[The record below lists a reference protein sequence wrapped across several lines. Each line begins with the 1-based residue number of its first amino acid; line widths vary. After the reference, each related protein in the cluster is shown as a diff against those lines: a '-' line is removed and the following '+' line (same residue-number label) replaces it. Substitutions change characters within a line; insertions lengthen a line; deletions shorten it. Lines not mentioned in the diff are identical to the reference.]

1 MLINGCILYPEQ
13 YKFIMRT
20 AFLLL
25 GTSIYGIKQ
34 GHYAMAIIPG
44 SVFITSVNYW
54 RKPDYS
60 WRRTVDIYLVKGSM
74 LYQTFRAVGTEN
86 EKIYYIIVI
95 LGTIF
100 YLYGIHLYNKKRY
113 WASTYSHS
121 MLHVMGN
128 LACIVLYSGNIPEIG
143 SNMFYKRLTNY

>member
-13 YKFIMRT
+13 YRFIMRT

-86 EKIYYIIVI
+86 EKIYY
-95 LGTIF
+95 
-100 YLYGIHLYNKKRY
+100 
-113 WASTYSHS
+113 
-121 MLHVMGN
+121 
-128 LACIVLYSGNIPEIG
+128 
-143 SNMFYKRLTNY
+143 